1 MKRDWMNT
9 DGRQLSGKRNGPGP
23 KPTNEDLNVAEER
36 EQIAGMIKQ
45 SGDNGDE
52 AETETGRFISG
63 LPPHQVLE
71 KLISVRAQP
80 DAAVEHHAQ
89 SGRVSRYAAVDCV
102 CREDP
107 W

>member
-1 MKRDWMNT
+1 MKRDPMNT
-9 DGRQLSGKRNGPGP
+9 DVRQLSGMRNGPGP

-36 EQIAGMIKQ
+36 EQIAGIIKH
-45 SGDNGDE
+45 SGDTRDE
-52 AETETGRFISG
+52 AETETGEFTSG
-63 LPPHQVLE
+63 LTPHQVVE
-71 KLISVRAQP
+71 KLISVRTQLEG
-80 DAAVEHHAQ
+80 AVEHHAQ